1 MKTNLV
7 LFLSCLICVSCS
19 NYRIDNNE
27 NKYLLNDQS
36 NSKYYLIDIIRKA
49 QNDNKLGKDPM
60 IIING
65 DPVYYHYKKNIE
77 PIKIEKS
84 QIKKIELLKNTDCL
98 QTFGSACKYGLIRIT
113 TY

>member
-36 NSKYYLIDIIRKA
+36 NSKYCLIDIIRKA

-60 IIING
+60 IILTEILYIIITKRILNQL
-65 DPVYYHYKKNIE
+65 K
-77 PIKIEKS
+77 
-84 QIKKIELLKNTDCL
+84 LKNL
-98 QTFGSACKYGLIRIT
+98 KSKK
-113 TY
+113 